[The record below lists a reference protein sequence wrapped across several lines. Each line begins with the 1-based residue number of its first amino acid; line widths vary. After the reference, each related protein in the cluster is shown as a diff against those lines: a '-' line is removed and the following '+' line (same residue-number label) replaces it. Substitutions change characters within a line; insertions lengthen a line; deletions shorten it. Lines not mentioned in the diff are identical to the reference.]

1 MAPTSSLKVKVK
13 VTSASAVP
21 APPSMFS
28 VGAVV
33 GAGGD
38 ASPPPQAARVKVT
51 AIAARNAGNLN
62 ARRGISVSF
71 SSNERV
77 GALL

>member
-1 MAPTSSLKVKVK
+1 
-13 VTSASAVP
+13 
-21 APPSMFS
+21 MFS